1 MKKTISIICMIAL
14 SAGTVMQAQLQDN
27 DRREKI
33 SIGGRAGINVSNV
46 WDATGED
53 FVADPKTGFAGGIF
67 IGIPMGKYLG
77 IQPEF
82 LVSQKGFRGSGTIL
96 AAPYSFSKTT
106 TFIDIPL
113 QLQLKPVSFLT
124 IVAGPQFSYMIKEKN
139 TYTLGGNVAEQE
151 EAFAADNIRKNI
163 LGFGVG
169 IDAIIS
175 RLVLSGRLGWDMQ
188 DNHGD
193 GTSST
198 PRYKNQ
204 WVQFTLGIKL

>member
-1 MKKTISIICMIAL
+1 MIAL
-14 SAGTVMQAQLQDN
+14 SAGTIMQAQTQTQDN

-46 WDATGED
+46 WDATGEN

-77 IQPEF
+77 IQPEI
-82 LVSQKGFRGSGTIL
+82 LYSQKGFRGAGTIL
-96 AAPYSFSKTT
+96 AAPYTFSKTT

-113 QLQLKPVSFLT
+113 QLALKPASFLT
-124 IVAGPQFSYMIKEKN
+124 LVAGPQFSYLIREKN
-139 TYTLGGNVAEQE
+139 EFTFGGNAAEQE
-151 EAFAADNIRKNI
+151 QAFAADNIRKNI

-169 IDAIIS
+169 FDVNIS
-175 RLVLSGRLGWDMQ
+175 RLLLSGRYGWDLQ

-198 PRYKNQ
+198 PRYKNK
-204 WVQFTLGIKL
+204 WLQFTLGFKL

>member
-1 MKKTISIICMIAL
+1 MKKSIIIICMIAV
-14 SAGTVMQAQLQDN
+14 SVGTVIQAQTRDN

-46 WDATGED
+46 WDATGEN

-67 IGIPMGKYLG
+67 LGIPMGRYLG

-82 LVSQKGFRGSGTIL
+82 LISQKGFRGSGTLL
-96 AAPYSFSKTT
+96 AAPYSFTKTT

-113 QLQLKPVSFLT
+113 QLALKPASFLT
-124 IVAGPQFSYMIKEKN
+124 IVAGPQFSYLINEKN

-169 IDAIIS
+169 VDMKIS
-175 RLVLSGRLGWDMQ
+175 RILLSGRIGWDIQ
-188 DNHGD
+188 NNHGD

-204 WVQFTLGIKL
+204 WLQFTLGFKL